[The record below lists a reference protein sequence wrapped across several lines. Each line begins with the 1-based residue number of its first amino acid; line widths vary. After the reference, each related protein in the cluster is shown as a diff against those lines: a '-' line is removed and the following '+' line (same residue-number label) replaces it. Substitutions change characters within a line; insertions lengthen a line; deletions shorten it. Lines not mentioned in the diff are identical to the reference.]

1 MTTVLTVNAAAQEQ
15 AAMHRTELLLA
26 RCRNCAL
33 PRPAAGIQIHWHEQR
48 QAHFLAWLEAGGF
61 AQSHAEQHDHE
72 PHKPEPHKPAAHAL
86 RDNGPAADVHADAD
100 PATLR
105 PIENSGIAPLFSVP

>member
-26 RCRNCAL
+26 RCRNCPP
-33 PRPAAGIQIHWHEQR
+33 PRIPMAGPQSRWHEQR
-48 QAHFLAWLEAGGF
+48 QAHFLAWLDAGGF
-61 AQSHAEQHDHE
+61 AFTEDRPDQEHAASD
-72 PHKPEPHKPAAHAL
+72 PAA
-86 RDNGPAADVHADAD
+86 P
-100 PATLR
+100 R

>member
-1 MTTVLTVNAAAQEQ
+1 MTTVLSVNATAQEQ

-26 RCRNCAL
+26 RCRSCTL
-33 PRPAAGIQIHWHEQR
+33 PRTPVACVQTRWHEQR

-61 AQSHAEQHDHE
+61 AQAYPERHE
-72 PHKPEPHKPAAHAL
+72 HERAGHAL
-86 RDNGPAADVHADAD
+86 SDGGAAADAPAELD
-100 PATLR
+100 PAMLR

>member
-1 MTTVLTVNAAAQEQ
+1 MTTVRNANPAAQEQ

-26 RCRNCAL
+26 RCRNCA
-33 PRPAAGIQIHWHEQR
+33 PARALVTGVQTRWHEQR

-61 AQSHAEQHDHE
+61 AQSYPERHEQE
-72 PHKPEPHKPAAHAL
+72 RAGHAL
-86 RDNGPAADVHADAD
+86 RDGGPSMDAPADLD
-100 PATLR
+100 PAMLR

>member
-1 MTTVLTVNAAAQEQ
+1 MTTVRNVNPAAQEQ

-26 RCRNCAL
+26 RCRNCTL
-33 PRPAAGIQIHWHEQR
+33 PRALAAGPLSRWHEQR

-61 AQSHAEQHDHE
+61 AQSD
-72 PHKPEPHKPAAHAL
+72 PERHQPERERAAHAL
-86 RDNGPAADVHADAD
+86 RDGGPAADPHADAD
-100 PATLR
+100 PAMLR

>member
-1 MTTVLTVNAAAQEQ
+1 MTTVRNVNPAAQEQ

-26 RCRNCAL
+26 RCRNCPPPLAL
-33 PRPAAGIQIHWHEQR
+33 AAGIQARWHAQR

-61 AQSHAEQHDHE
+61 AQSW
-72 PHKPEPHKPAAHAL
+72 PERPQQGQERAGHPL
-86 RDNGPAADVHADAD
+86 RDGGPAADPHADAD
-100 PATLR
+100 PALLR

>member
-1 MTTVLTVNAAAQEQ
+1 MTTVRNANPAAQEQ

-26 RCRNCAL
+26 RCRNCA
-33 PRPAAGIQIHWHEQR
+33 PARALVTSVQTRWHEQR

-61 AQSHAEQHDHE
+61 AQSNPERHEQE
-72 PHKPEPHKPAAHAL
+72 
-86 RDNGPAADVHADAD
+86 RVGGPSADAPADID
-100 PATLR
+100 PAMLR

>member
-1 MTTVLTVNAAAQEQ
+1 MTTVLNVNAAAQEQ

-26 RCRNCAL
+26 RCRGCA
-33 PRPAAGIQIHWHEQR
+33 PARALVAGVQTRWHEQR

-61 AQSHAEQHDHE
+61 AQSWPERHEQE
-72 PHKPEPHKPAAHAL
+72 RAGYAL
-86 RDNGPAADVHADAD
+86 RDAGPSTDPHAEAD
-100 PATLR
+100 PAMLR